1 MKRFLIPLAGALM
14 ALAALGGCAG
24 SNGAAQYNANP
35 PPALYVDVSCFY
47 DELAPYGDWIRTDDY
62 GLVWCPAAK
71 PVDWRPY
78 SDGEW
83 IWTDY
88 GWTWVADEEWGWAA
102 FHYGRW
108 YDDSRNGWSWVPGH
122 EWGPGWVAWRE
133 GGTWV
138 GWAPMPP
145 EVMWHSAHG
154 FEGTNWDAM
163 PGVQHYWWSFCR
175 MRDLPGRD
183 INRRLAPRHRAVVL
197 LNETRNVTHYT
208 VINTRV
214 ANRSFDVEPVR
225 RASGKDIRIRRVVDV
240 TAPPASRSRQLAG
253 DSFSAYRPQLREAAV
268 GAAPARVLAAR
279 PVLTTVERPTPS
291 LVGKSDRQTKEARAL
306 GGREAADRQ
315 QLQREQRQEAAQ
327 PPAGVDAA
335 TLSRQHQREQEAL
348 DDQSTRDQRVLQSR
362 QDRKQESARDEAKAK
377 PVTKGS
383 AQRRNGR

>member
-1 MKRFLIPLAGALM
+1 
-14 ALAALGGCAG
+14 
-24 SNGAAQYNANP
+24 
-35 PPALYVDVSCFY
+35 
-47 DELAPYGDWIRTDDY
+47 
-62 GLVWCPAAK
+62 
-71 PVDWRPY
+71 
-78 SDGEW
+78 
-83 IWTDY
+83 
-88 GWTWVADEEWGWAA
+88 
-102 FHYGRW
+102 
-108 YDDSRNGWSWVPGH
+108 
-122 EWGPGWVAWRE
+122 
-133 GGTWV
+133 
-138 GWAPMPP
+138 
-145 EVMWHSAHG
+145 
-154 FEGTNWDAM
+154 M

-335 TLSRQHQREQEAL
+335 TLRRQHQREQEAL